1 MPFPIYDLQP
11 CMKTSAEKTEQLAKK
26 IQDLLQRNV
35 TPCKYSHGQAF
46 RLQQGFLLSSTQQ
59 MVDRLVVQTQDTI
72 KALAAE
78 SCDANND
85 INYATGLIQDADNSK
100 QVRLMEICGSASI
113 EDTEIFMCYVF
124 RSYFQDYTKCS
135 KDVTRIIQSS

>member
-11 CMKTSAEKTEQLAKK
+11 CMKTSAEKTEQLVKK

-72 KALAAE
+72 KTLAAE

-100 QVRLMEICGSASI
+100 QVRLIKFEKIRALI
-113 EDTEIFMCYVF
+113 ETLKYSRLLCSFAATAKIT
-124 RSYFQDYTKCS
+124 RSTS
-135 KDVTRIIQSS
+135 KTR

>member
-1 MPFPIYDLQP
+1 MYFLFDYRNCSVRHMPFPIFDLQP

-72 KALAAE
+72 KAIAAE

-100 QVRLMEICGSASI
+100 QVLKNIIIIYECINNLM
-113 EDTEIFMCYVF
+113 YVLF
-124 RSYFQDYTKCS
+124 KAPS
-135 KDVTRIIQSS
+135 KIT

>member
-1 MPFPIYDLQP
+1 MPFPIFDLQP
-11 CMKTSAEKTEQLAKK
+11 CMKTSAEKTELLMKK

-35 TPCKYSHGQAF
+35 TPNKYSHGQAF

-72 KALAAE
+72 KTLAAE

-100 QVRLMEICGSASI
+100 QVR
-113 EDTEIFMCYVF
+113 
-124 RSYFQDYTKCS
+124 DYPRCS
-135 KDVTRIIQSS
+135 

>member
-1 MPFPIYDLQP
+1 
-11 CMKTSAEKTEQLAKK
+11 MKTSAEKTEQLVKK

-72 KALAAE
+72 KTLAAE

-100 QVRLMEICGSASI
+100 QVRLIKFGKIALIETLKYSRLLYLFAATAKITRSAS
-113 EDTEIFMCYVF
+113 
-124 RSYFQDYTKCS
+124 K
-135 KDVTRIIQSS
+135 TRRE

>member
-1 MPFPIYDLQP
+1 
-11 CMKTSAEKTEQLAKK
+11 MKTSAEKTEQLVKK

-72 KALAAE
+72 KTLAAE

-100 QVRLMEICGSASI
+100 QVRLIKFGKIALIETLKYSCLLYLFAATAKITRSAS
-113 EDTEIFMCYVF
+113 
-124 RSYFQDYTKCS
+124 K
-135 KDVTRIIQSS
+135 TRRE

>member
-11 CMKTSAEKTEQLAKK
+11 CMKTSTEKTEQLAKK

-100 QVRLMEICGSASI
+100 QVRLMGFEELALI
-113 EDTEIFMCYVF
+113 ETLKY
-124 RSYFQDYTKCS
+124 SYMLCPFVAIAKIT
-135 KDVTRIIQSS
+135 

>member
-100 QVRLMEICGSASI
+100 QVLRHNSKITVLLVLFRLL
-113 EDTEIFMCYVF
+113 F
-124 RSYFQDYTKCS
+124 RLTL
-135 KDVTRIIQSS
+135 RN

>member
-1 MPFPIYDLQP
+1 MPFPIFDLQP

-72 KALAAE
+72 KAIAAE

-100 QVRLMEICGSASI
+100 QVLRNIIIIYECINNLI
-113 EDTEIFMCYVF
+113 YVLF
-124 RSYFQDYTKCS
+124 TAPS
-135 KDVTRIIQSS
+135 KIT

>member
-1 MPFPIYDLQP
+1 MPFPIYDLQS

-72 KALAAE
+72 KTLAAE

-85 INYATGLIQDADNSK
+85 INYATGLI
-100 QVRLMEICGSASI
+100 LI
-113 EDTEIFMCYVF
+113 ETLKYSRMSFC
-124 RSYFQDYTKCS
+124 SYCQDYTKCF
-135 KDVTRIIQSS
+135 KDAMRIIQSS

>member
-1 MPFPIYDLQP
+1 MPFPIYDMQP
-11 CMKTSAEKTEQLAKK
+11 CMKASAERTEHLAKK
-26 IQDLLQRNV
+26 IQELLQRNV

-59 MVDRLVVQTQDTI
+59 VVDRLVVQTQDTI

-100 QVRLMEICGSASI
+100 QVR
-113 EDTEIFMCYVF
+113 
-124 RSYFQDYTKCS
+124 TKQVLLCLL
-135 KDVTRIIQSS
+135 KGK

>member
-11 CMKTSAEKTEQLAKK
+11 CMKTSAEKTEQLSKK

-100 QVRLMEICGSASI
+100 QVRMKFELDLFSI
-113 EDTEIFMCYVF
+113 LDQVFIHFRVKIKIFV
-124 RSYFQDYTKCS
+124 K
-135 KDVTRIIQSS
+135 